1 MSAAKPSNSKREIDL
16 SARWIGITLSNVHRR
31 TRAYGMALFPE
42 FSELAERGH
51 TQKQRPAM
59 MGLGDAECAI

>member
-16 SARWIGITLSNVHRR
+16 SARWIGITPSNVHRL
-31 TRAYGMALFPE
+31 TSAYDMDPFAE
-42 FSELAERGH
+42 FSELAEQGR

-59 MGLGDAECAI
+59 MGLGGAECAI